1 MARGYQ
7 SKGKSEVET
16 NETTTGASGVGVSVV
31 EEDAGQVG
39 PGPAPIESGALDAH
53 GEDSN
58 AGAEAAEE
66 YVEAS
71 PEQMAAE
78 SAEES
83 AFSDLKG
90 IVDFESIEESTAA
103 EAAPLSLL
111 PDASAATDAGQQEFL
126 PILAKIA
133 PMLLST
139 VGPPLARA
147 VLGKLSP
154 KVQRALKSRR
164 FKGSLAVAAQL
175 LRAAQQQPAT
185 GESGMEVDG
194 ALVEE
199 VASQMEVIIGNDD
212 RGQITRTDQLPWR
225 LICALRI
232 HMASGAMYRGTGF
245 FIGPRAV
252 ATAGHCVYL
261 QNQGGWARRIEVF
274 PGSNGAQRPFGSAT
288 SSSFRSVNGWTKD
301 KKPECDYGC
310 IVLAPGAFGGRA
322 LGNFGFASFPTSILL
337 AKPAVVAG
345 YPGDKPFAELWGMGR
360 RIKAATGL
368 RLIYEHD
375 TVGGQSGAPVHVNHG
390 GKRYV
395 AGIHNYGASTGNS
408 ATRVI
413 EPVFQNLS
421 KWSKLGR

>member
-1 MARGYQ
+1 MAYGYQ

-16 NETTTGASGVGVSVV
+16 DETTTGASGVGVSVV
-31 EEDAGQVG
+31 DEDPGQVG
-39 PGPAPIESGALDAH
+39 PDPHKEVGDLDAH
-53 GEDSN
+53 GEVSN
-58 AGAEAAEE
+58 AGAEAVEE
-66 YVEAS
+66 YAEAT

-78 SAEES
+78 SVEES

-90 IVDFESIEESTAA
+90 IVGFEGIEESMAA

-111 PDASAATDAGQQEFL
+111 PDAGAATDAGQQEFL

-147 VLGKLSP
+147 VVRKLSP
-154 KVQRALKSRR
+154 KAQRALKSRR
-164 FKGSLAVAAQL
+164 FRGTLAVAAKFLQGAL
-175 LRAAQQQPAT
+175 QQPAT
-185 GESGMEVDG
+185 GESEMEVDG

-261 QNQGGWARRIEVF
+261 HNQGGWARRIEVF
-274 PGSNGAQRPFGSAT
+274 PGSNGAQTPFGSAP

-301 KKPECDYGC
+301 KKPECDYGS
-310 IVLAPGAFGGRA
+310 IVLGPGAFAGRA
-322 LGNFGFASFPTSILL
+322 LGNFGFASFPTPILL

-360 RIKAATGL
+360 RIKAATSQ
-368 RLIYEHD
+368 RLVYEHD
-375 TVGGQSGAPVHVNHG
+375 TVGGQSGAPVYVNHR